1 VEARVAGVWFS
12 NRNGFTAIDA
22 AITICLIGVL
32 IGIVIPKYQRVAH
45 EAQEVALKSALRN
58 IRTSI
63 KLFKALNERNPKGLN
78 EMIEKEVILPARIG
92 NDPYTG
98 SLFKDKYLIEHAVD
112 SKGNLLDAFGN
123 PFIYDLRKGEV
134 RTTTKGYETW

>member
-1 VEARVAGVWFS
+1 MAGVWFR
-12 NRNGFTAIDA
+12 NRSGFTAIDA
-22 AITICLIGVL
+22 AITICLAGVL

-63 KLFKALNERNPKGLN
+63 KLFKALNERNPKSLN
-78 EMIEKEVILPARIG
+78 ELIEKEVILPARIG

-98 SLFKDKYLIEHAVD
+98 SIFKDKYLMAHAVD
-112 SKGNLLDAFGN
+112 SKGNLIDAFGN
-123 PFIYDLRKGEV
+123 PFTYDLRKGEV

>member
-1 VEARVAGVWFS
+1 VAGVWLR

-22 AITICLIGVL
+22 AITICLAGVL

-63 KLFKALNERNPKGLN
+63 KLFKALNERNPKSLN
-78 EMIEKEVILPARIG
+78 ELIEKEVILPARIG

-98 SLFKDKYLIEHAVD
+98 SIFKDKYLMAHAVD
-112 SKGNLLDAFGN
+112 SKGNLIDAFGN
-123 PFIYDLRKGEV
+123 PFVYDLRKGEV
-134 RTTTKGYETW
+134 RSATKGYETW